1 MVEGRD
7 SRLKSLPLIVIEG
20 KLEIVMYASAIE
32 FRQIR
37 NKGSGVLRPKDD
49 DLDPF
54 EGDPH
59 RPLIERVV
67 PHGVPLPQTVDEPFG
82 VKSRYVRRA
91 AHGEDDGG
99 GGGDIGVFHD
109 VIIVLFGIVLVVF
122 RFYFF
127 PKIPLIL
134 SVKKPFSA

>member
-1 MVEGRD
+1 M
-7 SRLKSLPLIVIEG
+7 
-20 KLEIVMYASAIE
+20 EIVVYASAVE

-37 NKGSGVLRPKDD
+37 NKGSGILRPKDY

-59 RPLIERVV
+59 RLLVEWVV
-67 PHGVPLPQTVDEPFG
+67 PHGISLPQAVNEPFG

-99 GGGDIGVFHD
+99 GGSDIGVFHD